1 VYYDKKRI
9 SALLKWYVQEIGE
22 DLIAVLIVDREG
34 LLVEALTPKEDQA
47 GEEKFIGAFSALVE
61 LVLKR
66 ITKEFKLGTFG
77 AGTFDTDK
85 YRFIFCE
92 AGPEFV
98 FVSVF
103 NSLAMIDPYF
113 SYAYLAAEKI
123 ARIFD
128 GRPVSPV
135 IPQIAID
142 SNIQRIERKI
152 STLQKIKIH
161 SSDYIYKLIL
171 GGDGNV
177 GKTSMVQRFVHD
189 KFQIDYKATI
199 GTSITKKECNF
210 ADLESTVRFIIWDL
224 AGQPQFARIR
234 SNYLANSSAG
244 ILVFDVTDEDSFR
257 SIKTWYSEIQKYAPP
272 EIFLI
277 LVGNKIDLKDERVIS
292 TEQGKELA
300 KELGISYIETS
311 AKTGENINDSFKMLA
326 LQLVHKFVEAE
337 EVYKLISETLE
348 KDSIE
353 AVEGELQTPLSDTSK
368 YHKVPIQTI
377 WEDLNKDFI
386 PWLKNNLQVLEDV
399 LNLSLR
405 YTESPTTK
413 PLHDTDI
420 LAVDENDN
428 KVVIETQF
436 KNTMNEKIGKILSGL
451 SQHEAKIAIWVSE
464 KIRPEHKKVI
474 NWLNQNTS
482 EEFFFFLVQY
492 EVLQFKDYQPI
503 PKFTKILG
511 PSLHKRDDTTKKRL
525 NYIESERVRFWKR
538 LIEKINESMLDQ
550 EDLQISSKSWIGSET
565 PIEGIKLNYIIKKN
579 WNAIELFFNHEN
591 PEVNKERFKKFK
603 SNKNEIEEKFGEI
616 SWHLSEDLDWNYEED
631 RNYQSIRYKFKSG
644 GLMDKKLWDQI
655 QYSMID
661 AMKCLQSCVSPYLRT
676 LALDGGNKN

>member
-1 VYYDKKRI
+1 
-9 SALLKWYVQEIGE
+9 VQEIGE
-22 DLIAVLIVDREG
+22 DLIAVLVVDREG
-34 LLVEALTPKEDQA
+34 LLIEALTQDENQDSEK
-47 GEEKFIGAFSALVE
+47 KFIGAFSALVE

-103 NSLAMIDPYF
+103 HSLAMIDPYF

-142 SNIQRIERKI
+142 SNVQRIERKI
-152 STLQKIKIH
+152 STIQKIKIH

-189 KFQIDYKATI
+189 RFQTDYKATI
-199 GTSITKKECNF
+199 GTSITKKECAF
-210 ADLESTVRFIIWDL
+210 EDLESSVRFVIWDL

-244 ILVFDVTDEDSFR
+244 ILVFDVTDENSFK
-257 SIKTWYSEIQKYAPP
+257 SIRTWYNEIQKYAPP

-277 LVGNKIDLKDERVIS
+277 LVGNKIDLEEKRTVS

-300 KELGISYIETS
+300 NELGISYIETS
-311 AKTGENINDSFKMLA
+311 AKTGENINDAFKMLA

-337 EVYKLISETLE
+337 EVYKLITETFD
-348 KDSIE
+348 KDS
-353 AVEGELQTPLSDTSK
+353 AQLVEHQRPTKLPDMSK
-368 YHKVPIQTI
+368 YHNVPIQTI
-377 WEDLNKDFI
+377 WEDLNRDFI
-386 PWLKNNLQVLEDV
+386 PWLKNNLDVLEDI
-399 LNLSLR
+399 LNLPLKS
-405 YTESPTTK
+405 TESPTQAS
-413 PLHDTDI
+413 LHDTDI
-420 LAVDENDN
+420 LAIDNNDN
-428 KVVIETQF
+428 KVIIETQF
-436 KNTMNEKIGKILSGL
+436 KKTIDEKLGKILTGL
-451 SQHEAKIAIWVSE
+451 TKHDAKIAIWITE
-464 KIRPEHKKVI
+464 KIRPKHKEAL
-474 NWLNQNTS
+474 NWLNQHTS
-482 EEFFFFLVQY
+482 EEFFFFLVKF

-511 PSLHKRDDTTKKRL
+511 PSLHKWDETPRKRL
-525 NYIESERVRFWKR
+525 NYLESERVKFWKG
-538 LIEKINESMLDQ
+538 LIEKVNESMLDQ
-550 EDLQISSKSWIGSET
+550 EDLDVSTKNWIGSET
-565 PIEGIKLNYIIKKN
+565 SVEGINLNYVIKKN
-579 WNAIELFFNHEN
+579 WSAVELFFNHED
-591 PEVNKERFKKFK
+591 PEVNKERFKKFQSK
-603 SNKNEIEEKFGEI
+603 KYEIEEKFGEI
-616 SWHLSEDLDWNYEED
+616 SWHLSEDLDWNYEEN
-631 RNYQSIRYKFKSG
+631 RSYQSIRYRFKNG
-644 GLMDKKLWDQI
+644 GLVDKKLWDQI

-661 AMKCLQSCVSPYLRT
+661 AMKCLQTSVSPYIR
-676 LALDGGNKN
+676 ALII